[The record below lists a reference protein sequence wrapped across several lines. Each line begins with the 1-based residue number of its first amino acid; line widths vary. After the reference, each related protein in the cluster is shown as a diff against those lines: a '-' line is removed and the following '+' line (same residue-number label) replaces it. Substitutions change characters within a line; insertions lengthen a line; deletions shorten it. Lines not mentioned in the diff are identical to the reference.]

1 VKREK
6 QHEKPTTEEGKLTM
20 MNQPLPTPNDR
31 PHVTDL
37 VMQDLSDRKALGI
50 ARYNTPLQP
59 FNGRDS
65 LQDAYEECLDQAL
78 YLRQWMQ
85 EKDELMAALDSLFSA
100 TTPDEGRKAVRR
112 IEAVYLKLTK
122 GENDAN

>member
-1 VKREK
+1 
-6 QHEKPTTEEGKLTM
+6 M
-20 MNQPLPTPNDR
+20 IQPLPTPNDR
-31 PHVTDL
+31 PHITDL

-122 GENDAN
+122 GENDANS